1 VGRGTLASGHP
12 SFPLL
17 IVAVPVLSA
26 ERFFLIAFAA
36 LHPEWGNN
44 LNLSSAALYQ
54 PSSGSQR
61 FSFMQ
66 MLFQFASQSA
76 SAFQIDTKHR

>member
-17 IVAVPVLSA
+17 IAVVPVASA
-26 ERFFLIAFAA
+26 ERFFLLAFAA
-36 LHPEWGNN
+36 LHPKWGNN
-44 LNLSSAALYQ
+44 ANLFSAAFNQ
-54 PSSGSQR
+54 PPGDSQR
-61 FSFMQ
+61 VSFMQ

>member
-17 IVAVPVLSA
+17 IVVVPVPAA
-26 ERFFLIAFAA
+26 ERLFMIAFAA

-44 LNLSSAALYQ
+44 ANSNLYPAAFPQ
-54 PSSGSQR
+54 
-61 FSFMQ
+61 
-66 MLFQFASQSA
+66 AA
-76 SAFQIDTKHR
+76 